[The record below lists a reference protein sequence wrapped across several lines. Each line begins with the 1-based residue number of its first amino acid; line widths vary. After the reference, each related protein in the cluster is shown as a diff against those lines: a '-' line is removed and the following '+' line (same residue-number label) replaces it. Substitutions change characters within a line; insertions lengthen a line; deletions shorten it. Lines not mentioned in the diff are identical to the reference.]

1 MMQQLVYLTRFKYV
15 LQVIKNNILKLFDI
29 SVALVAMDTMLPVVM
44 EITLYKRRMLETNR
58 NVQMFIEY
66 VTRLIKKMK

>member
-29 SVALVAMDTMLPVVM
+29 SVALVAMDTTLPVVV
-44 EITLYKRRMLETNR
+44 EITFVQTYNARKNR

-66 VTRLIKKMK
+66 VTRLIKKVK

>member
-1 MMQQLVYLTRFKYV
+1 MMQQLVYLTRFKYF

-44 EITLYKRRMLETNR
+44 EITF
-58 NVQMFIEY
+58 VQ
-66 VTRLIKKMK
+66 T